1 MTRTRSLALG
11 TMLLGSL
18 LLAAPA
24 GLLAQSPPADAPRQQ
39 QGAPHDR
46 MLGRMKDRLGLTED
60 QTKAIRQVYER
71 QAQGG
76 RERWQKLRAAQRE
89 LRQLAIKG
97 GDEAAVRAKSA
108 EVQKLMGEAVDA
120 RVKALQEISPILTP
134 EQREKLAAMEMGMRG
149 HRGRG
154 PRGLDHGRS

>member
-1 MTRTRSLALG
+1 MARTRTLALG

-24 GLLAQSPPADAPRQQ
+24 GLLAQSPPADPPRQQ
-39 QGAPHDR
+39 QGPHDR
-46 MLGRMKDRLGLTED
+46 FVGRMKDRLGLTDD
-60 QTKAIRQVYER
+60 QAKAIREVYQR

-76 RERWQKLRAAQRE
+76 RERWQKLRAAQKE

-108 EVQKLMGEAVDA
+108 EVQKLMSEGLEA
-120 RVKALQEISPILTP
+120 RVKALQEIAPILTP
-134 EQREKLAAMEMGMRG
+134 EQREKFAAMELGPRG
-149 HRGRG
+149 RRGRG
-154 PRGLDHGRS
+154 HHGRDRGRS